1 MTDGRVLLIGGE
13 VPPELPGRAGVGV
26 PATEIFD
33 PATGG
38 WTTGPTLDP
47 AFFSATVTMLGNGKV
62 LVFGGEDA
70 GGLPQSAA
78 ALFE

>member
-1 MTDGRVLLIGGE
+1 MSEFLRRRSSIRR
-13 VPPELPGRAGVGV
+13 PE
-26 PATEIFD
+26 
-33 PATGG
+33 G